1 MKSKKYSTLIVGGS
15 VALVLLILVGL
26 LLYRKVID
34 YRQTM
39 QQVNARN
46 AELKQL
52 TGRDPFPSAEN
63 REILVENLE
72 VIQVQLNQMLSMV
85 RQERLEAAP
94 MERAD
99 FTQFLESIQRDLIRR
114 ASRAGTRLPD
124 SPSFGFARY
133 VVAGQSP
140 ERDHI
145 PRLVRQMRMVEM
157 LCRELFDAR
166 ILSLDE
172 ITRQTFDEDSD
183 RDLSL
188 ARGRDRTQMAPGEE
202 PDALLKEQRDDLGVY
217 SWEEFTL
224 EFTAREPVLW
234 DVIERFASAQIPIR
248 IASLNIQTVG
258 METQPRRGVGPAAR
272 EGTRAV
278 APRGVQRPVRDIREV
293 GAEGADLFRG
303 DFMDEAIREDRDA
316 EPPPREDRLVKG
328 SELLKIEMQVRV
340 YRFLDDE
347 DTGEITW

>member
-1 MKSKKYSTLIVGGS
+1 M
-15 VALVLLILVGL
+15 ALVLLILVGL
-26 LLYRKVID
+26 LLYRKIIE
-34 YRQTM
+34 YRQTR
-39 QQVNARN
+39 QQVIAR
-46 AELKQL
+46 EMEWEQL

-72 VIQVQLNQMLSMV
+72 VVQAQLNQMLSMV
-85 RQERLEAAP
+85 RQERLEAPP

-114 ASRAGTRLPD
+114 ARRAGTRLPD

-133 VVAGQSP
+133 VVAGESP
-140 ERDHI
+140 EREHI

-166 ILSLDE
+166 ILSLVE
-172 ITRQTFDEDSD
+172 ITRQPFDEDRE
-183 RDLSL
+183 RDLSV

-202 PDALLKEQRDDLGVY
+202 PDARLKEKTDGLGVY

-248 IASLNIQTVG
+248 IASLKIQTVG
-258 METQPRRGVGPAAR
+258 RDTQPTRGVRPATR
-272 EGTRAV
+272 ERTRDV
-278 APRGVQRPVRDIREV
+278 SPREVQSPVRPVREV
-293 GAEGADLFRG
+293 GTADTDLIRG
-303 DFMDEAIREDRDA
+303 DLMEDAIREDREA
-316 EPPPREDRLVKG
+316 EPPPREERLVMG
-328 SELLKIEMQVRV
+328 HELLRVVMEVKV

-347 DTGEITW
+347 ETGETTW